1 MTIRKSQR
9 TRTLTEKVKP
19 IRQTTNSLEHPAKKR
34 KLNVEEDADKID
46 PVEKLLSLTNLNNDI
61 LNVDEPSPVN
71 YMNIA
76 SNNSTEQIS
85 LNFTKILND
94 NLRAYYSRLNKNPL
108 EVYNDNSTFGLLN
121 KQPTAEVDQETA
133 PKHLDVPFFK
143 KVNFNSN
150 SKSYTFDEYLSYDDL
165 TDTDESDED
174 KSPITPIS
182 LPPPL
187 NGKMSFHYRHND
199 NLNLSL
205 NQHPESEP
213 QDICK
218 ILNKNCLISGKASE
232 MVGTGNFMINDF
244 FL

>member
-1 MTIRKSQR
+1 MTIQHQ
-9 TRTLTEKVKP
+9 VK
-19 IRQTTNSLEHPAKKR
+19 RR
-34 KLNVEEDADKID
+34 KLNVDDDTDKID

-76 SNNSTEQIS
+76 SSNSTEQIS

-94 NLRAYYSRLNKNPL
+94 NLRAYYSRVNKNPL
-108 EVYNDNSTFGLLN
+108 EAYSDNSTFGLLN
-121 KQPTAEVDQETA
+121 KQPAAEADPEIA
-133 PKHLDVPFFK
+133 PKNCDVPFFK
-143 KVNFNSN
+143 KVNFNST
-150 SKSYTFDEYLSYDDL
+150 SKSYTFDEYLAYDDL
-165 TDTDESDED
+165 SDTDESDED

-182 LPPPL
+182 LPQPL

-205 NQHPESEP
+205 NQHPCSEP
-213 QDICK
+213 QDLCK
-218 ILNKNCLISGKASE
+218 ILNNNCIISGKASE